1 MRRSLVLAVLL
12 SSAIGVSAQQA
23 TPPPTPPPT
32 PPATSPPATTP
43 PSTATPS
50 TRPPAAPTPTT
61 RPGVARAPRT
71 SAPTAPAPSGERVAS
86 SATPQTAPTRTTP
99 QPARPGERGEPTP
112 AASWQNVRL
121 DVKIS
126 DTVNPDGGKTVTFV
140 CVDGHSGQVRSQ
152 SGDGLINIDA
162 RPTVRGDG
170 RILVQLTIEY
180 RPELTAQQTQQSGSS
195 RVAGFSESLSVVVT
209 DGKPMVA
216 SQSADP
222 KSDRKVSVEITAAV
236 QPIR

>member
-1 MRRSLVLAVLL
+1 MRSLVLAAVVL
-12 SSAIGVSAQQA
+12 SAVSVAAQQA
-23 TPPPTPPPT
+23 T

-43 PSTATPS
+43 PTTSAPTAKPS
-50 TRPPAAPTPTT
+50 AAPTPTSKPGAA
-61 RPGVARAPRT
+61 RPPRT
-71 SAPTAPAPSGERVAS
+71 SAPVAAAPAAEPTARAS
-86 SATPQTAPTRTTP
+86 TPQTAPPRTTP
-99 QPARPGERGEPTP
+99 PASRPGEKAPAAPGWTP
-112 AASWQNVRL
+112 GAPGASWQNVRL

-140 CVDGHSGQVRSQ
+140 CMDGNSGQVRSQ
-152 SGDGLINIDA
+152 SGEGLINIDA
-162 RPTVRGDG
+162 KPTVRADG
-170 RILVQLTIEY
+170 RIWVQLTIEY

-195 RVAGFSESLSVVVT
+195 RVAGFSESLSVVVS

-222 KSDRKVSVEITAAV
+222 KSDRKVSVEITATL

>member
-1 MRRSLVLAVLL
+1 MRTALVLAALL
-12 SSAIGVSAQQA
+12 SSAVSVAAQQ
-23 TPPPTPPPT
+23 TT
-32 PPATSPPATTP
+32 PPATTP
-43 PSTATPS
+43 PSTTPPSASAPS
-50 TRPPAAPTPTT
+50 TKPPAAPTPTS
-61 RPGVARAPRT
+61 RPGVARTTRASTPTAPTPAGEKVPASAAPQTTPPRT
-71 SAPTAPAPSGERVAS
+71 SAPS
-86 SATPQTAPTRTTP
+86 TPRSYEAPTP
-99 QPARPGERGEPTP
+99 PKE
-112 AASWQNVRL
+112 ASWQNVRL

-140 CVDGHSGQVRSQ
+140 CMDGHNGQVRSQ

-162 RPTVRGDG
+162 KPTVRADG
-170 RILVQLTIEY
+170 RIWVQLTIEY

-236 QPIR
+236 QPIK

>member
-1 MRRSLVLAVLL
+1 MTTLLDLADIQGGILR
-12 SSAIGVSAQQA
+12 AYGRQGF
-23 TPPPTPPPT
+23 PK
-32 PPATSPPATTP
+32 
-43 PSTATPS
+43 
-50 TRPPAAPTPTT
+50 
-61 RPGVARAPRT
+61 ARAFF
-71 SAPTAPAPSGERVAS
+71 
-86 SATPQTAPTRTTP
+86 
-99 QPARPGERGEPTP
+99 
-112 AASWQNVRL
+112 L
-121 DVKIS
+121 
-126 DTVNPDGGKTVTFV
+126 
-140 CVDGHSGQVRSQ
+140 
-152 SGDGLINIDA
+152 
-162 RPTVRGDG
+162 TVRGDG